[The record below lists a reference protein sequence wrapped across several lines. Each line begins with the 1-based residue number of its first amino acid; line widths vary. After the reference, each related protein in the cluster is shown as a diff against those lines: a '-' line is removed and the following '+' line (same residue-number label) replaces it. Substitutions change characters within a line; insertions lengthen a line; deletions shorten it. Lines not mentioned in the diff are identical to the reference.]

1 MTTRKILSADT
12 LKTLEEKMT
21 ALSYLH
27 EAWAEA
33 LHDGIDGDCIA
44 QAALFSALS
53 EMTVVYGEE
62 ATAIFT
68 EGLSRRVRVGE
79 FTVPVDRQ

>member
-1 MTTRKILSADT
+1 
-12 LKTLEEKMT
+12 MT

-33 LHDGIDGDCIA
+33 LQDGVDGDCIA

-53 EMTVVYGEE
+53 EMTAVYGEE
-62 ATAIFT
+62 ATATFT
-68 EGLSRRVRVGE
+68 EGLSQRIRIGE
-79 FTVPVDRQ
+79 FTVPIDQQ

>member
-1 MTTRKILSADT
+1 MTTGKILSADT
-12 LKTLEEKMT
+12 LNTLEEKMT

-33 LHDGIDGDCIA
+33 LHDGIYGDCIA

-53 EMTVVYGEE
+53 EMTAVYGEE